1 MDTQLSEIRLTK
13 EQAEEQ
19 LEIFRRI
26 YSKVRLLSAEEL
38 KEENTTQAGKG
49 ENYWKESCLGAGKYC
64 DDCVCVVALKEK
76 ARKTQL
82 KYIGTELY
90 EVTAQYVEVDGQ
102 SCVLEMIQNLG
113 MDGERVESSNVP
125 CRNE

>member
-38 KEENTTQAGKG
+38 KEEIQRRQ
-49 ENYWKESCLGAGKYC
+49 
-64 DDCVCVVALKEK
+64 EK
-76 ARKTQL
+76 AKTTGKSHALAQ
-82 KYIGTELY
+82 GN
-90 EVTAQYVEVDGQ
+90 TATIVF
-102 SCVLEMIQNLG
+102 
-113 MDGERVESSNVP
+113 P
-125 CRNE
+125 

>member
-49 ENYWKESCLGAGKYC
+49 ENYWSH
-64 DDCVCVVALKEK
+64 AL
-76 ARKTQL
+76 AQ
-82 KYIGTELY
+82 GN
-90 EVTAQYVEVDGQ
+90 TATIVFA
-102 SCVLEMIQNLG
+102 
-113 MDGERVESSNVP
+113 
-125 CRNE
+125 